1 MDNFLFEE
9 QEKEVFI
16 FGQILNHPTLIWK
29 SFNDGKLVT
38 GWNCRVHTN
47 SSITGDE
54 MVLDAQLVYDL
65 IKWDMVKIND
75 MVKLSVQQEQSSR
88 LTESGKILKCN
99 VVIRK

>member
-9 QEKEVFI
+9 DQKEVYI
-16 FGQILNHPTLIWK
+16 FGQVINQPVLIWK
-29 SFNDGKLVT
+29 NYNDGKMVT

-54 MVLDAQLVYDL
+54 MVLDVQLVYDL
-65 IKWDMVKIND
+65 IKWDTVKIND
-75 MVKLSVQQEQSSR
+75 LVKLSIQQEQSSR
-88 LTESGKILKCN
+88 LTDSGKILKCN

>member
-9 QEKEVFI
+9 DQKEVYI
-16 FGQILNHPTLIWK
+16 FGQVINQPVLIWK
-29 SFNDGKLVT
+29 NYNDGKMVT

-54 MVLDAQLVYDL
+54 MVLDVQLVYDL
-65 IKWDMVKIND
+65 IKWDTVKIND
-75 MVKLSVQQEQSSR
+75 LIKLSVQQEQSSR
-88 LTESGKILKCN
+88 LTDSGKILKCN

>member
-9 QEKEVFI
+9 DQREVYI
-16 FGQILNHPTLIWK
+16 FGQVINQPVLIWK
-29 SFNDGKLVT
+29 NYNDGKMVT

-54 MVLDAQLVYDL
+54 MVLDVQLVYDL
-65 IKWDMVKIND
+65 IKWDTVKIND
-75 MVKLSVQQEQSSR
+75 LVKLSIQQEQSSR
-88 LTESGKILKCN
+88 LTDSGKILKCN

>member
-9 QEKEVFI
+9 DQREVYI
-16 FGQILNHPTLIWK
+16 FGQVINQPVLIWK
-29 SFNDGKLVT
+29 SYNDGKLLT
-38 GWNCRVHTN
+38 GWNCRLHTN

-54 MVLDAQLVYDL
+54 VVLDVQLVYDL
-65 IKWDMVKIND
+65 IKWDMVRIND

>member
-9 QEKEVFI
+9 DQREVYI
-16 FGQILNHPTLIWK
+16 FGQVINQPVLIWK
-29 SFNDGKLVT
+29 NYNDGKMVT

-54 MVLDAQLVYDL
+54 MVLDVQLVYDL
-65 IKWDMVKIND
+65 IKWDTVKIND
-75 MVKLSVQQEQSSR
+75 LIKLSVQQEQSSR
-88 LTESGKILKCN
+88 LTDSGKILKCN